1 VTSDAERR
9 AAAVRGHLAAYG
21 DEPTGIA
28 FAPGR
33 VNLIGEHIDY
43 NGGLVLPV
51 ALQFGTTCTVSPR
64 DDGALHISSASVE
77 GPPVIVPV
85 DDLETGAR
93 QGWSS
98 YVVGAFAQSRSRHD
112 LPGGASLHVDGD
124 VPLGAG
130 LSSSASLECAV
141 LVALDAATGLVHDP
155 LTLALSAQAAEH
167 QYAGVPC
174 GIMDQAASMLGRA
187 DHALLLDSATLHHEH
202 VPLHLREQGV
212 ALVVVNTRAHHELTD
227 GGYAERRAACE
238 RAASMLGE
246 EYLVDADLAAV
257 EQLPEPERRRARHV
271 VTEQAR
277 VRAAVRAF
285 GTSDLATV
293 GELFAASHASLRD
306 DFEVSCVE
314 LDLAVAAA
322 NSAGALASRM
332 TGGGFGGST
341 VSLVRDADVA
351 RVTTAVHEAFAAQ
364 GLVAPEVLLVD
375 AADGAR
381 ALD

>member
-1 VTSDAERR
+1 MSTDSARRDDAV
-9 AAAVRGHLAAYG
+9 AGHVATYG
-21 DEPTGIA
+21 VEPAGVG

-51 ALQFGTTCTVSPR
+51 ALPFGTTCSVSPR
-64 DDGALHISSASVE
+64 DDGTLHIASASVD
-77 GPPVIVPV
+77 GPPVVVPL
-85 DDLETGAR
+85 DDLESGAR

-98 YVVGAFAQSRSRHD
+98 YVVGAFAHSRSRHSFE
-112 LPGGASLHVDGD
+112 GGASLRVDGD

-167 QYAGVPC
+167 EYAGVPC

-202 VPLHLREQGV
+202 VPLHLQEQGV

-238 RAASMLGE
+238 RAAAALGV
-246 EYLVDADLAAV
+246 EYLVDAEPDAV
-257 EQLPEPERRRARHV
+257 ETLPEPERRRARHV
-271 VTEQAR
+271 VSEQAR

-285 GTSDLATV
+285 GLGDLATV
-293 GELFAASHASLRD
+293 GGLFAASHASLRD
-306 DFEVSCVE
+306 DFEVSCPE
-314 LDLAVAAA
+314 LDVAVGAAYD
-322 NSAGALASRM
+322 AGALASRM

-341 VSLVRDADVA
+341 VSLVRVDDVVV
-351 RVTTAVHEAFAAQ
+351 VTAGVEAAFRSA
-364 GLVAPEVLLVD
+364 GFRSPEVLVVE
-375 AADGAR
+375 AAAGAR
-381 ALD
+381 PLT

>member
-1 VTSDAERR
+1 MTTDAERR
-9 AAAVRGHLAAYG
+9 DAAVRGHRASYG
-21 DEPTGIA
+21 DDPAGVA

-33 VNLIGEHIDY
+33 VNLIGEHVDY

-51 ALQFGTTCTVSPR
+51 ALPFGTTCTVSPR

-77 GPPVIVPV
+77 APPVVVPV
-85 DDLETGAR
+85 DDLESGAR

-98 YVVGAFAQSRSRHD
+98 YVVGAFAQSRSRHEF
-112 LPGGASLHVDGD
+112 PGGASLRVDGD

-174 GIMDQAASMLGRA
+174 GMMDQAASMLGRA

-212 ALVVVNTRAHHELTD
+212 VLVVVDTRAHHELAD
-227 GGYAERRAACE
+227 GGYAERRRACE
-238 RAASMLGE
+238 RAASALGE
-246 EYLVDADLAAV
+246 QFLVEADLDAV

-271 VTEQAR
+271 VTEQVR
-277 VRAAVRAF
+277 VRAAVKAF
-285 GTSDLATV
+285 GMGDLGRV

-306 DFEVSCVE
+306 DFEVSCPE

-322 NSAGALASRM
+322 LGAGALASRM

-341 VSLVRDADVA
+341 VSLVAVDDVA
-351 RVTTAVHEAFAAQ
+351 RVTSVVEKSFASQ
-364 GLVAPEVLLVD
+364 GLAEPHVLVVE
-375 AADGAR
+375 AADGAHT
-381 ALD
+381 LS

>member
-1 VTSDAERR
+1 MTADAARR
-9 AAAVRGHLAAYG
+9 AAAVGGHLAAYG
-21 DEPTGIA
+21 DDPTGVA

-51 ALQFGTTCTVSPR
+51 ALPFGTTCTVSPR

-77 GPPVIVPV
+77 GPPVVVPV
-85 DDLETGAR
+85 DDLESGAR
-93 QGWSS
+93 RGWSS

-112 LPGGASLHVDGD
+112 FAGGASLHVDGD

-141 LVALDAATGLVHDP
+141 LVALDAATGLVHDA

-174 GIMDQAASMLGRA
+174 GVMDQAASMLGRA

-212 ALVVVNTRAHHELTD
+212 ALVVVNTRVHHELAD
-227 GGYAERRAACE
+227 GGYAERRAVCE

-277 VRAAVRAF
+277 VRAAVKAF
-285 GTSDLATV
+285 GMGDLATV
-293 GELFAASHASLRD
+293 SVLFAASHASLRD
-306 DFEVSCVE
+306 DFEVSCPE
-314 LDLAVAAA
+314 LDLAVSAAVG
-322 NSAGALASRM
+322 AGALASRM

-351 RVTTAVHEAFAAQ
+351 HVTAAVEAAFASAGHGDPQ
-364 GLVAPEVLLVD
+364 VIVVD